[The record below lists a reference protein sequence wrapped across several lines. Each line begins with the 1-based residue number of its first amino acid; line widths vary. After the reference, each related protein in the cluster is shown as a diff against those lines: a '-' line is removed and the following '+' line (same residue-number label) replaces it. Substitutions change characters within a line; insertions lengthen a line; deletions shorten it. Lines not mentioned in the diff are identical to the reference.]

1 MLATIPDS
9 FGFRFVKFLLILAAT
24 AALGS
29 CASKEPPAL
38 VSDPSATHETSL
50 PWNEQQKWERE
61 GQGAML
67 NQQRR

>member
-1 MLATIPDS
+1 MLAIIRKRIRFQIAGVILLACLTI
-9 FGFRFVKFLLILAAT
+9 VLT
-24 AALGS
+24 S
-29 CASKEPPAL
+29 CATKDPVLIA
-38 VSDPSATHETSL
+38 DPSAAGETAL